1 MSPVPS
7 SRLTSDPTKGADE
20 RSTVQQTATHIKH
33 LGRVIIPVSD
43 QDKALDF
50 YTEKLG
56 FEVRADI
63 PFGEGDRWLEVAPPG
78 SEAAV
83 AIMPPR
89 PGQTPHN
96 DQACVVF
103 TTDDLDADH
112 AALKERGIDVEDP
125 MGGEGPVPRMFFFRD
140 PDGNML
146 LEVEER

>member
-1 MSPVPS
+1 MSPAVS
-7 SRLTSDPTKGADE
+7 SRLTNDPEE
-20 RSTVQQTATHIKH
+20 RSTVQQTSTHIKN

-43 QDKALDF
+43 QDRSLEF
-50 YTEKLG
+50 YTETLG
-56 FEVRADI
+56 FEKRADI
-63 PFGEGDRWLEVAPPG
+63 AFGEGDRWLEVAPSG

-96 DQACVVF
+96 DQACLVF

-112 AALKERGIDVEDP
+112 AALKERGVDVDDP

-146 LEVEER
+146 LEVEENEG